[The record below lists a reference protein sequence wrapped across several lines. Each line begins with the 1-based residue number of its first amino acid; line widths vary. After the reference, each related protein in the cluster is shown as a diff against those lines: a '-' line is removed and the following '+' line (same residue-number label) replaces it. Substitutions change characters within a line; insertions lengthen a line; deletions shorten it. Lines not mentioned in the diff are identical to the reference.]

1 MKIKIK
7 TKELLAPSN
16 FNAKK
21 TATSHKP
28 LARYNE
34 EQLGNTTKEIGKDI
48 AKLQR
53 LLWEN
58 QDTAIKEK
66 KRSLLV
72 VLQGMD
78 TSGKDGTTRGVF
90 RYSSPI
96 GLRLES
102 FKAPTKLELA
112 HDFLWR
118 IHQVTPRTGELVIFN
133 RSHYED
139 ILVPGVNQWISKTV
153 LDERLEHIN
162 AFEKLLSDNGTTIVK
177 CMLHIGKDE
186 QRARLQA
193 RIDRPEKHWKFDP
206 SDLEV
211 RKQWDDYQ
219 SMYSYMVRK
228 SSTKYAPWHIIPSD
242 SKPQRNVLVANV
254 VHDALKSLKLKQS
267 PANPA
272 FSSIVV
278 E

>member
-1 MKIKIK
+1 MKINSNA
-7 TKELLAPSN
+7 LVAPKN
-16 FNAKK
+16 FNAST
-21 TATSHKP
+21 TATAHKA
-28 LARYNE
+28 LSKFNE
-34 EQLGNTTKEIGKDI
+34 KELKNSCKDMGKDI
-48 AKLQR
+48 ADMQR

-58 QDTAIKEK
+58 QNTLIKGK
-66 KRSLLV
+66 KRSVLV

-90 RYSSPI
+90 RYASPI
-96 GLRLES
+96 GIRLES

-118 IHQVTPRTGELVIFN
+118 IHQVAPRTGELVIFN

-139 ILVPGVNQWISKTV
+139 ILVPGVNKWISKKT

-162 AFEKLLSDNGTTIVK
+162 AFEKLLSDNGTIIVK

-206 SDLEV
+206 NDLEV

-219 SMYSYMVRK
+219 RMYSYMVKK
-228 SSTKYAPWHIIPSD
+228 SHTKHAPWYIIPSD
-242 SKPQRNVLVANV
+242 NKPQRNVLVASV
-254 VHDALKSLKLKQS
+254 VRDVLKFFKLKQT